1 MPRSSIVLTPAP
13 LDADAIA
20 RAVAA
25 VRERAGTAEEF
36 ALRALDDGA
45 ALQVLVGD
53 TVVLS
58 VLRPR
63 LIPAPGELTRVLPG
77 VTAPAHAQWWAEAYT
92 PWHPGGAAG
101 LAVLDA
107 AAAAS
112 GGLAVHQAA
121 GRSVHN
127 PDTRTAEPSHNL
139 DGGDGRQGG

>member
-1 MPRSSIVLTPAP
+1 VVLTPAP

-25 VRERAGTAEEF
+25 VRERAGTGEQF

-77 VTAPAHAQWWAEAYT
+77 VTAPEGAQWWAEAYT
-92 PWHPGGAAG
+92 PWHPGGAEG

-112 GGLAVHQAA
+112 GGVAVHQIA
-121 GRSVHN
+121 GRSVHDS
-127 PDTRTAEPSHNL
+127 DTRTADRAHNL
-139 DGGDGRQGG
+139 EGDDERHGA